1 MTEER
6 RREKKR
12 TGGLREG
19 RGGEC
24 SEVAFHAVREM
35 IYKKRVW
42 LREQNQSSVFFWGG
56 GGRCDRWPLPDP
68 GGKARSSCIV
78 SPTIIEQLGHGA
90 FLFIFCGGRRDD
102 KDWFDMVTDRG
113 APIWPGQIQYLRAR
127 EIWLESSNHLLES
140 SGSRNVPPMARRQR
154 LRQSSAAVRARSAF

>member
-1 MTEER
+1 MLTEER

-42 LREQNQSSVFFWGG
+42 LREQNQSSVFFGG
-56 GGRCDRWPLPDP
+56 GGGDAIDGLCQIQEERLEAPASCPP
-68 GGKARSSCIV
+68 RSSNNSVTGRFCLYFAEV
-78 SPTIIEQLGHGA
+78 VATI
-90 FLFIFCGGRRDD
+90 
-102 KDWFDMVTDRG
+102 KT
-113 APIWPGQIQYLRAR
+113 
-127 EIWLESSNHLLES
+127 
-140 SGSRNVPPMARRQR
+140 GSTW
-154 LRQSSAAVRARSAF
+154 